1 MEELTVTG
9 IVLSS
14 MPYKDK
20 DKLIHIFSVELGVVT
35 GILKGV
41 SSPTSK
47 LKFASQPFCFGKFD
61 LVKAK
66 DFYVVKGVDLV
77 DTFFD
82 LTSDYESYKLC
93 SLMLEICKV
102 VMKPNI
108 ISESLF
114 LTLLKSLQNIV
125 YSENVN
131 AKLCIIKFM
140 LTVLKI
146 IGYEL
151 NFDTCDNC
159 GLKFMGDIK
168 FDVYSGTFRC
178 SNCSGGVIV
187 SKQDFVTLKIIQNTS
202 FEKLNS
208 VKVSLDCQ
216 DRIFELC
223 LRDLSSRLNYKFKSF
238 IE

>member
-1 MEELTVTG
+1 
-9 IVLSS
+9 

-41 SSPTSK
+41 SAPTSK

-108 ISESLF
+108 IFCDSLTAITSNGMCNHCFWPTIISIKSSESCF
-114 LTLLKSLQNIV
+114 
-125 YSENVN
+125 
-131 AKLCIIKFM
+131 
-140 LTVLKI
+140 
-146 IGYEL
+146 
-151 NFDTCDNC
+151 
-159 GLKFMGDIK
+159 
-168 FDVYSGTFRC
+168 
-178 SNCSGGVIV
+178 
-187 SKQDFVTLKIIQNTS
+187 
-202 FEKLNS
+202 
-208 VKVSLDCQ
+208 
-216 DRIFELC
+216 
-223 LRDLSSRLNYKFKSF
+223 
-238 IE
+238 